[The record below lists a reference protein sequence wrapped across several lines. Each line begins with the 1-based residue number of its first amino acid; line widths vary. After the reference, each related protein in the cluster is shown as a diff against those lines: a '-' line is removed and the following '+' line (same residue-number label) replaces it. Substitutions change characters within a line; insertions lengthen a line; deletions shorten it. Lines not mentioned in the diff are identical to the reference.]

1 MKNSTFQRIQKKQA
15 GRLEIIR
22 NYIFENWCVKDVERT
37 IAAIKK
43 HQGTIQKQIEFI
55 KIDGKKNSNF
65 KDFPWVADDRTGE
78 QTYGY
83 NSPEEIEGNLNYISD
98 RFNCEFRLQW
108 MLDVPENW
116 RKLSKAI
123 P

>member
-1 MKNSTFQRIQKKQA
+1 MKNSTFQRIEKKQA
-15 GRLEIIR
+15 GRLEVIR
-22 NYIFENWCVKDVERT
+22 THIFENWCVKDVERT
-37 IAAIKK
+37 VIAIKK
-43 HQGTIQKQIEFI
+43 HRGTIQKQIEFI

-65 KDFPWVADDRTGE
+65 KDFPWVADERTGE

-83 NSPEEIEGNLNYISD
+83 NSLEEIECNLNYISD

-116 RKLSKAI
+116 QRLKATK
-123 P
+123 